1 MGYLIAY
8 FLLVLA
14 VDLVCKARQPAAL
27 NKTVVVR
34 RRLWNDS
41 NFDCYSVVFSTKE
54 TTSVPAKS
62 FFTSPDFNRKNDA
75 IPGVS
80 FYRNSKALLQYSR
93 GEKQKL
99 LYN

>member
-41 NFDCYSVVFSTKE
+41 NFDCYSINSSSGELHFDPNSGKNCWTGLYQKTKIL
-54 TTSVPAKS
+54 
-62 FFTSPDFNRKNDA
+62 F
-75 IPGVS
+75 
-80 FYRNSKALLQYSR
+80 
-93 GEKQKL
+93 
-99 LYN
+99 